1 LKQSFS
7 TVVSHQFQELN
18 HIEVRVLLLAV
29 ETAAATEAPIPLPN

>member
-7 TVVSHQFQELN
+7 TVVSHQFQEL
-18 HIEVRVLLLAV
+18 IEVRVLLLAV